1 MLQFPNNFGRGAD
14 SACYCSLARRGR
26 CEPED
31 PRTTTA
37 DKVVAFS
44 FNVKSIMP
52 THSSLI
58 LLIDMPSSQP
68 SSASSSHCTSFTMPA
83 EILRPTIS
91 KNNTPQ
97 LVTSQVRS
105 KFLMRIGVVGTD
117 PITSN
122 HLCEM
127 ADCAAYSP
135 RIPTRDLLQ
144 NVPRYT
150 TELKF
155 NRQDERKHMERR
167 QQRSAASSANKNISS
182 SASSPK
188 NSKPKRCITFDE
200 SVNVVPI
207 PMRHEYSDR
216 IRSRLWSNAVELYE
230 NAGKS
235 CKFTILITLA

>member
-1 MLQFPNNFGRGAD
+1 ML
-14 SACYCSLARRGR
+14 LARSER
-26 CEPED
+26 CEPQ
-31 PRTTTA
+31 RTQEQQLPTR
-37 DKVVAFS
+37 S
-44 FNVKSIMP
+44 LPSLNSKSIMP

-68 SSASSSHCTSFTMPA
+68 SSAPSSHCTSFTMPA

-117 PITSN
+117 PITSK

-127 ADCAAYSP
+127 ADCAADSP
-135 RIPTRDLLQ
+135 RKTTRDLLQ

-150 TELKF
+150 TELKY

-167 QQRSAASSANKNISS
+167 QQRSAAASANKNSS
-182 SASSPK
+182 SSESSPK
-188 NSKPKRCITFDE
+188 KSKPKRCITFDE

-235 CKFTILITLA
+235 CKFTMLITLA